1 MRTGSDLRARAR
13 IRDVTVASFAD
24 EGFSASFR
32 AIAARAG
39 AFAGLIAHLLN
50 PAALG
55 ARSSTSSRRPTL
67 ELFTEGVLADRSL
80 LDDHVSYLERRTH
93 VHGDQD

>member
-1 MRTGSDLRARAR
+1 MRTGSDLTARAR

-39 AFAGLIAHLLN
+39 AFAGLATPHFG
-50 PAALG
+50 PEDAL
-55 ARSSTSSRRPTL
+55 RTISTSSRRPTL